1 MHLES
6 GDESM
11 DWNKNGR
18 IDAAD
23 LLTTELF
30 IDEVEKKTMQ
40 RNSANTS
47 KNSKNEEQHSE
58 SKND

>member
-1 MHLES
+1 
-6 GDESM
+6 M

-40 RNSANTS
+40 RHSANTS